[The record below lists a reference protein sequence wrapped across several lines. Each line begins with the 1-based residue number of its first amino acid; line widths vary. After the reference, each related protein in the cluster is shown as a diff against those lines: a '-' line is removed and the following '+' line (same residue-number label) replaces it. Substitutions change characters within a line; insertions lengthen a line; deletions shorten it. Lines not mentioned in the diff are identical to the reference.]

1 MRTLALVVVVLVAG
15 CEGKKVP
22 TLEGAPSSAAPV
34 VPRTSAAAPTSA
46 PVGSPVAAA
55 SVAAPPV
62 AAPSATAPAPAVADA
77 TNGAPTA
84 LAAGATGEP
93 SKPGAIGEGELRAIE
108 GALHKLLETEV
119 EVSQPVINEED
130 RRADPSSGRQVYVL
144 YEHAAVADCEG
155 CPTAEELA
163 QNPGCK
169 AYGMASAKLGQGEPA
184 VVALPMKEVSCE
196 LEVLQW
202 FVGQHQ
208 DDSEFVLFEGV
219 ASKVVE
225 RRGKKGKPV
234 TRSRHHR
241 LVVWTDPSAHEDGI
255 ATEALALEV
264 DRWQVQQGA
273 RERPVRNSAF
283 IHTVFGRAVVVQLL
297 PCYDPWAD
305 EACDDY
311 IRKRVV
317 HEL

>member
-15 CEGKKVP
+15 CEGKKAA
-22 TLEGAPSSAAPV
+22 APAGSQVAAAPV
-34 VPRTSAAAPTSA
+34 AV
-46 PVGSPVAAA
+46 
-55 SVAAPPV
+55 PPV
-62 AAPSATAPAPAVADA
+62 APPSATAPAPAVAAA
-77 TNGAPTA
+77 TSTAPTA
-84 LAAGATGEP
+84 AAAPAAGATGGEP
-93 SKPGAIGEGELRAIE
+93 PKPSAIGDVELRAIE

-130 RRADPSSGRQVYVL
+130 RRTDRSSGRQVYVL

-163 QNPGCK
+163 QNPGCR
-169 AYGMASAKLGQGEPA
+169 AYGLASAKLGQGEPA

-208 DDSEFVLFEGV
+208 HGSEFVLFEGV

-225 RRGKKGKPV
+225 RRGTKGKPV
-234 TRSRHHR
+234 TRSRHQR

-255 ATEALALEV
+255 ATEALALEL
-264 DRWQVQQGA
+264 DRWQVQQRA

-283 IHTVFGRAVVVQLL
+283 VHTVFGRSVVVQLL
-297 PCYDPWAD
+297 PCYDPWSD